1 MRTRSCGASKPEL
14 IPYAILRL
22 CVTLTIAGSLLFLSG
37 CVGAQGGQGPQGETG
52 SPGQIPGPTGL
63 AGVQGERGGEGEKG
77 DPGVQGIQGVPSPR
91 GEDGA
96 QGIPGLTPGPKGPA
110 GESTI
115 LVVEPFTENL
125 PKIVSGNWVPYLTL
139 TISAQDLGQFLVQ
152 ADGWILAGVD
162 SMKDFPAEVAI
173 SSSLE
178 FSPLEDKLLTLKS
191 NSTAG
196 ERIRF
201 NIRHVY
207 EITESSDEPYHYYL
221 LGRAL
226 NGGQHLIAP
235 DIITAMFVPDNSE
248 ETP

>member
-37 CVGAQGGQGPQGETG
+37 CVGAQGGQGPQGEAG

-63 AGVQGERGGEGEKG
+63 AGVQGERGGEG
-77 DPGVQGIQGVPSPR
+77 DPGVQGIQGVPGPR

-96 QGIPGLTPGPKGPA
+96 QGIPGLTPGPKGPP

-115 LVVEPFTENL
+115 LVVEPFTEYA

-139 TISAQDLGQFLVQ
+139 TISTQDLGQFLVQ
-152 ADGWILAGVD
+152 ADGWILAGMD
-162 SMKDFPAEVAI
+162 NMKDFPAEVAI
-173 SSSLE
+173 SSSLA
-178 FSPLEDKLLTLKS
+178 FSSREDKLVKLQS

-207 EITESSDEPYHYYL
+207 EITESSDEPYQYYL
-221 LGRAL
+221 LGRVL

-235 DIITAMFVPDNSE
+235 DIITGMFVPDNSE